1 MKKLLVKIL
10 CLVLSV
16 ACLCGVFSACD
27 LVKTDSEKNSKL
39 VIAKIKIDDVEQ
51 ADLNVDGKTLYK
63 RDLYAG
69 YVSYGYYYVNY
80 YGYTAS
86 QAFKTVLDN
95 LVNNTVVE
103 QYAKRRLTQFY
114 ATVKAKTEDERTEF
128 EKYFYD
134 NVCATT
140 EYSGVLTAKSDLD
153 AFLTE
158 YQILE
163 AKYEVKNTISSLIKQ
178 NSSEDEDTTKSTEKV
193 TLEERKNP
201 SEEEKRDFS
210 EQEMRTEV
218 PTDKEYKTVL
228 VKLNKECTEENLVAI
243 KDECTNLYDLNV
255 KLFKE
260 FKYDL
265 SSRASRKAFNK
276 GIENLKAYGI
286 IFSDEFYSSEEVE
299 KYAYFVDALAS
310 EKVQALVKTFES
322 SLEKDVESKM
332 TDDMLYSAYDSLYE
346 TQKTKY
352 DTKLSDYETA
362 LSDATE
368 DTFIVYNPLENYGY
382 VSNLLIGFSDQQS
395 TALKNYKA
403 KAGVTAE
410 EVKDFRNRLASSI
423 VAKDQR
429 AYWVV
434 NSYGNYNGSAF
445 VFDSKYLKSENS
457 LVDKY
462 FGTVNNPVS
471 TTKKDSDGVE
481 ETTWTCDSVYADSI
495 KFDDFVDN
503 FLKTIGMTSLNY
515 YGEEPL
521 IPTLDYNDEFKNNFE
536 DLLYAFSTDPGS
548 LGKLY
553 GYLYSPNG
561 NQYVEEFNK
570 CAKGLV
576 ENGVGSYAM
585 VVTDYGI
592 HVMVCTK
599 KVEKNVEKISKADF
613 TSWDKYEDF
622 KKSKIDSLVSNQ
634 VQKELNNF
642 ISNYLEEDSTA
653 VKYFKNN
660 YSDLIT
666 E

>member
-63 RDLYAG
+63 KDLYAG
-69 YVSYGYYYVNY
+69 YVSYGYYYVDY
-80 YGYTAS
+80 YGYTTS
-86 QAFKTVLDN
+86 KAFETVLDN

-114 ATVKAKTEDERTEF
+114 ATVKAKTEAERTEF

-134 NVCATT
+134 NVYATT
-140 EYSGVLTAKSDLD
+140 EYSGVLTAKSNLD

-163 AKYEVKNTISSLIKQ
+163 AKYEVKNSIASIIKQ
-178 NSSEDEDTTKSTEKV
+178 NSNKDEDTTKSTEKV

-201 SEEEKRDFS
+201 SKDEDRDFT

-228 VKLNKECTEENLVAI
+228 VKLNKECTEENLSAI
-243 KDECTNLYDLNV
+243 KAECTNLYDLNV

-260 FKYDL
+260 FNYDL
-265 SSRASRKAFNK
+265 SSRANRKAFNK

-286 IFSDEFYSSEEVE
+286 ISSDEFYSSQKVE

-310 EKVQALVKTFES
+310 EKVQALVNTFES
-322 SLEKDVESKM
+322 FLEKDVESQM
-332 TDDMLYSAYDSLYE
+332 TGDMLYSAYDSLYE

-362 LSDATE
+362 LSDVTE
-368 DTFIVYNPLENYGY
+368 DTFIVYNPLDNYGY

-403 KAGVTAE
+403 KAGVTAQ
-410 EVKDFRNRLASSI
+410 EVKNFRANLAGSI

-434 NSYGNYNGSAF
+434 NSYGSYDGTSF

-457 LVDKY
+457 LVGKY
-462 FGTVNNPVS
+462 LGTVNNPVS

-481 ETTWTCDSVYADSI
+481 ETTWTCDSVYANSI
-495 KFDDFVDN
+495 KFENFVNDY
-503 FLKTIGMTSLNY
+503 LKAIGMTSLSFF
-515 YGEEPL
+515 GSGT
-521 IPTLDYNDEFKNNFE
+521 ISTLDYNDEFKNNFE
-536 DLLYAFSTDPGS
+536 DLLYAFSTDPGC

-561 NQYVEEFNK
+561 NQYVEEFND
-570 CAKGLV
+570 CAKALV
-576 ENGVGSYAM
+576 ENGVGSYSM

-599 KVEKNVEKISKADF
+599 KVEKNVEKILKADF

-642 ISNYLEEDSTA
+642 ISNYLEDDSTA